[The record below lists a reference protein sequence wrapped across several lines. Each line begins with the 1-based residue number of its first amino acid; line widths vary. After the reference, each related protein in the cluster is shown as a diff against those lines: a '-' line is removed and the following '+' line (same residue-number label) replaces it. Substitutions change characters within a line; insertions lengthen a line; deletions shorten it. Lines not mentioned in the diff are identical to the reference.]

1 MDRATT
7 DSPTVR
13 FTMCA
18 PSEARNH
25 MASSEDFD
33 ADAVARA
40 EAQPPPGGRT
50 SRGPEP
56 DPPGSVDVRAVQPS
70 EGRTG
75 GADRGTG
82 LAAEGGTK
90 AFDAANAGPPGPGAV
105 ESAEERAGV
114 PATDTSAASPLGVGV
129 SSGSRGE
136 DLAEDEREEGTKG
149 RSGRPYGGS
158 SQEETT
164 GVAAQGP
171 TEPDAPDLQPGDQG
185 G

>member
-1 MDRATT
+1 
-7 DSPTVR
+7 
-13 FTMCA
+13 
-18 PSEARNH
+18 
-25 MASSEDFD
+25 MASSEGLD
-33 ADAVARA
+33 ADTAARA
-40 EAQPPPGGRT
+40 EQPPPGGRA

-56 DPPGSVDVRAVQPS
+56 DPGGTLDVDEVQPS
-70 EGRTG
+70 PGRTG
-75 GADRGTG
+75 GGDPGTG
-82 LAAEGGTK
+82 LAAKGATK

-114 PATDTSAASPLGVGV
+114 SATDTSADSPLGVGV

-149 RSGRPYGGS
+149 KSGRPYGGS

-171 TEPDAPDLQPGDQG
+171 TEPGAPDLQRGDQG